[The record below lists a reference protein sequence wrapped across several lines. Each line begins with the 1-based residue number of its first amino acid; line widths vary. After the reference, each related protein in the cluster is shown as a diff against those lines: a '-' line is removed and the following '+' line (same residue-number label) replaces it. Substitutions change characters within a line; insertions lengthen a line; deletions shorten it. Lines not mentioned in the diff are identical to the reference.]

1 MGKEMNAIF
10 GAQTILI
17 WTYGYMYIYL
27 GKRKEPASSA
37 VDEDSTVIQAFRK
50 YQQELDGRHDKYERI
65 VKLSRDV
72 TVESKRAIFMLH
84 RASG

>member
-1 MGKEMNAIF
+1 MDNLESYF
-10 GAQTILI
+10 
-17 WTYGYMYIYL
+17 IYL
-27 GKRKEPASSA
+27 GKRKEPATTA
-37 VDEDSTVIQAFRK
+37 VDEDSAVIQAFRK
-50 YQQELDGRHDKYERI
+50 YQLELDGRHDKYERI

>member
-1 MGKEMNAIF
+1 MR
-10 GAQTILI
+10 
-17 WTYGYMYIYL
+17 IYL
-27 GKRKEPASSA
+27 GKRKEPAPSA
-37 VDEDSTVIQAFRK
+37 VDEDSAVIQAFRK